1 MFEYVKNKN
10 KSKNINYIS
19 TKSID
24 LSKTYSQNKY
34 NSEMNGS
41 KEKLIINHKNLMKSN
56 LSLNNLKSNVNLIM
70 KKSKKRSISP
80 INKDINIKRKEINIK
95 NKKIPI
101 TMPNSVLDSPS
112 RSYNQIISNLKTE
125 FDEIT
130 RKTQSKDSKEKNNQ
144 TTSLNNYGYSN
155 SRSNIFKNKDRIK
168 KIRIKDYLFK
178 PIKRKIQN
186 NEKTINNCSINNI
199 FLGTNITFDRNL
211 SLIKENNFSLLGK
224 NQLNEKNNEKMIQE
238 LKDCKLAISLLK
250 EYIKIQIE
258 VYSENSKK
266 YNKEYIQCELMK
278 KINILEEEVKEL
290 LNYNK
295 KLKLTCFKLL
305 YFIESNYDSTLE
317 REKIICK
324 NVSQLLKENIYLRE
338 LSNSVTLINKGII
351 NKNSNFELNESLKE
365 YSNHSFLNR
374 IKMSESFFSK
384 LLNNDMGNTI
394 KKDNRKRDK
403 SRIRNI
409 KHKIKKNIII
419 NSKGPSFKKR
429 KIGYNNKVN
438 T

>member
-178 PIKRKIQN
+178 SIKRKIQN

-224 NQLNEKNNEKMIQE
+224 NQLNEKNNEKIIQE

>member
-95 NKKIPI
+95 NEKTPI

-155 SRSNIFKNKDRIK
+155 SRLNIFKNKDRIK

-224 NQLNEKNNEKMIQE
+224 NQLNEKNNEKIIQE

-278 KINILEEEVKEL
+278 KIKILEEEVKEL

-409 KHKIKKNIII
+409 KHKIKKNILI

-429 KIGYNNKVN
+429 KIGYNKKVN

>member
-224 NQLNEKNNEKMIQE
+224 NQLNEKNNEKIIQE

-295 KLKLTCFKLL
+295 QLKLTCFKLL

-317 REKIICK
+317 REKMICK

-394 KKDNRKRDK
+394 KKENRKRDK

>member
-34 NSEMNGS
+34 NSEMNES
-41 KEKLIINHKNLMKSN
+41 KEKLIINHKKLMKSN

-155 SRSNIFKNKDRIK
+155 SRTNIFKNKDRIK

-258 VYSENSKK
+258 VYSENAKK

-409 KHKIKKNIII
+409 KHKIKKNITII
-419 NSKGPSFKKR
+419 SKGPSFKKR
-429 KIGYNNKVN
+429 KIGYNKKVN

>member
-24 LSKTYSQNKY
+24 LSKTYSQKKY
-34 NSEMNGS
+34 NSEINGS
-41 KEKLIINHKNLMKSN
+41 KEKIIINYKKLMKSN
-56 LSLNNLKSNVNLIM
+56 LSFNNLKSNVNLIM

-224 NQLNEKNNEKMIQE
+224 NQLNEKNNEKIIQE

-295 KLKLTCFKLL
+295 QLKLTCFKLL

-317 REKIICK
+317 REKMICK

-365 YSNHSFLNR
+365 YSNHSFLKR
-374 IKMSESFFSK
+374 IKMSEDFFSK

-409 KHKIKKNIII
+409 KHKIKKNITII
-419 NSKGPSFKKR
+419 SKGPSFKKR
-429 KIGYNNKVN
+429 KIGYNKKVN

>member
-34 NSEMNGS
+34 NSEMNES
-41 KEKLIINHKNLMKSN
+41 KEKLIINHKKLMKSN

-155 SRSNIFKNKDRIK
+155 SRLNIFKNKDRIK

-224 NQLNEKNNEKMIQE
+224 NQLNEKNNEKIIQE

-278 KINILEEEVKEL
+278 KIKILEEEVKEL

-409 KHKIKKNIII
+409 KHKIKKNILI

-429 KIGYNNKVN
+429 KIGYNKKVN

>member
-70 KKSKKRSISP
+70 KKSNKRSISP

-224 NQLNEKNNEKMIQE
+224 NKLNEKNNEI
-238 LKDCKLAISLLK
+238 
-250 EYIKIQIE
+250 
-258 VYSENSKK
+258 
-266 YNKEYIQCELMK
+266 
-278 KINILEEEVKEL
+278 
-290 LNYNK
+290 
-295 KLKLTCFKLL
+295 
-305 YFIESNYDSTLE
+305 
-317 REKIICK
+317 
-324 NVSQLLKENIYLRE
+324 
-338 LSNSVTLINKGII
+338 
-351 NKNSNFELNESLKE
+351 SNFFIK
-365 YSNHSFLNR
+365 R
-374 IKMSESFFSK
+374 I
-384 LLNNDMGNTI
+384 
-394 KKDNRKRDK
+394 
-403 SRIRNI
+403 
-409 KHKIKKNIII
+409 
-419 NSKGPSFKKR
+419 
-429 KIGYNNKVN
+429 Y
-438 T
+438 

>member
-34 NSEMNGS
+34 NSEMNES
-41 KEKLIINHKNLMKSN
+41 KEKLIINHKKLMKSN

-112 RSYNQIISNLKTE
+112 RSYNKIISNLKTE

-155 SRSNIFKNKDRIK
+155 SRLNIFKNKDRIK

-224 NQLNEKNNEKMIQE
+224 NQLNEKNNEKIIQE

-409 KHKIKKNIII
+409 KHKIKKNILI

-429 KIGYNNKVN
+429 KIGYNKKVN

>member
-155 SRSNIFKNKDRIK
+155 SRLNIFKNKDRIK

-224 NQLNEKNNEKMIQE
+224 NQLNEKNNEKIIQE

-278 KINILEEEVKEL
+278 KIKILEEEVKEL

-409 KHKIKKNIII
+409 KHKIKKNILI

-429 KIGYNNKVN
+429 KIGYNKKVN

>member
-178 PIKRKIQN
+178 SIKRKIQN

-224 NQLNEKNNEKMIQE
+224 NQLNEKNNEKIIQE

-409 KHKIKKNIII
+409 KHKIKKNITII
-419 NSKGPSFKKR
+419 SKGPSFKKR
-429 KIGYNNKVN
+429 KIGYNKKVN

>member
-155 SRSNIFKNKDRIK
+155 SRTNIFKNKDRIK

-224 NQLNEKNNEKMIQE
+224 NQLNEKNNEKIIQE

>member
-224 NQLNEKNNEKMIQE
+224 NQLNEKNNEKIIQE

-394 KKDNRKRDK
+394 KKENRKRDK

>member
-224 NQLNEKNNEKMIQE
+224 NQLNEKNNEKIIQE

-295 KLKLTCFKLL
+295 QLKLTCFKLL

-317 REKIICK
+317 REKMICK

-365 YSNHSFLNR
+365 YSNHSFLKR
-374 IKMSESFFSK
+374 IKMSEDFFSK

>member
-224 NQLNEKNNEKMIQE
+224 NQLNEKNNEKIIQE

-409 KHKIKKNIII
+409 KHKIKKNILI

-429 KIGYNNKVN
+429 KIGYNKKVN

>member
-41 KEKLIINHKNLMKSN
+41 KEKLIITHKNLMKSN

-224 NQLNEKNNEKMIQE
+224 NQLNEKNNEKIIQE

-429 KIGYNNKVN
+429 KIGYNKKVN

>member
-224 NQLNEKNNEKMIQE
+224 NQLNEKNNEKIIQE

-409 KHKIKKNIII
+409 KHKIKKNITII
-419 NSKGPSFKKR
+419 SKGPSFKKR
-429 KIGYNNKVN
+429 KIGYNKKVN

>member
-80 INKDINIKRKEINIK
+80 IYKDINIKRKEINIK
-95 NKKIPI
+95 NEKTPI

-112 RSYNQIISNLKTE
+112 RSYNKIISNLKTE

-155 SRSNIFKNKDRIK
+155 SRLNIFKNKDRIK

-224 NQLNEKNNEKMIQE
+224 NQLNEKNNEKIIQE

-278 KINILEEEVKEL
+278 KIKILEEEVKEL

-409 KHKIKKNIII
+409 KHKIKKNILI

-429 KIGYNNKVN
+429 KIGYNKKVN

>member
-34 NSEMNGS
+34 NSEMNES
-41 KEKLIINHKNLMKSN
+41 KEKLIINHKKLMKSN

-95 NKKIPI
+95 NEKTPI

-112 RSYNQIISNLKTE
+112 RSYNKIISNLKTE

-155 SRSNIFKNKDRIK
+155 SRLNIFKNKDRIK

-224 NQLNEKNNEKMIQE
+224 NQLNEKNNEKIIQE

-409 KHKIKKNIII
+409 KHKIKKNILI

-429 KIGYNNKVN
+429 KIGYNKKVN

>member
-34 NSEMNGS
+34 NSEINGS
-41 KEKLIINHKNLMKSN
+41 KEKIIINYKKLMKSN
-56 LSLNNLKSNVNLIM
+56 LSFNNLKSNVNLIM
-70 KKSKKRSISP
+70 KNSKKRSISP

-155 SRSNIFKNKDRIK
+155 SRTNIFKNKDRIK

-224 NQLNEKNNEKMIQE
+224 NQLNEKNNEKIIQE

-295 KLKLTCFKLL
+295 QLKLTCFKLL

-409 KHKIKKNIII
+409 KHKIKKNITII
-419 NSKGPSFKKR
+419 SKGPSFKKR
-429 KIGYNNKVN
+429 KIGYNKKVN

>member
-224 NQLNEKNNEKMIQE
+224 NQLNEKNNEKIIQE

>member
-224 NQLNEKNNEKMIQE
+224 NQLNEKNNEKIIQE

-295 KLKLTCFKLL
+295 QLKLTCFKLL

-317 REKIICK
+317 REKMICK

-409 KHKIKKNIII
+409 KHKIKKNITII
-419 NSKGPSFKKR
+419 SKGPSFKKR
-429 KIGYNNKVN
+429 KIGYNKKVN

>member
-34 NSEMNGS
+34 NSEMNES
-41 KEKLIINHKNLMKSN
+41 KEKLIINHKKLMKSN

-224 NQLNEKNNEKMIQE
+224 NQLNEKNNEKIIQE

-365 YSNHSFLNR
+365 YSNHSFLKR
-374 IKMSESFFSK
+374 IKMSEDFFSK

>member
-224 NQLNEKNNEKMIQE
+224 NQLNEKNNEKIIQE

-295 KLKLTCFKLL
+295 QLKLTCFKLL

-317 REKIICK
+317 REKMICK

-409 KHKIKKNIII
+409 KHKIKK
-419 NSKGPSFKKR
+419 KY
-429 KIGYNNKVN
+429 YNKF
-438 T
+438 

>member
-34 NSEMNGS
+34 NSEMNES
-41 KEKLIINHKNLMKSN
+41 KEKLIINHKKLMKSN

-112 RSYNQIISNLKTE
+112 RSYNKIISNLKTE

-224 NQLNEKNNEKMIQE
+224 NQLNEKNNEKIIQE

-278 KINILEEEVKEL
+278 KIKILEEEVKEL

-409 KHKIKKNIII
+409 KHKIKKNILI

-429 KIGYNNKVN
+429 KIGYNKKVN

>member
-70 KKSKKRSISP
+70 KKSNKRSISP

-95 NKKIPI
+95 NEKTPI

-224 NQLNEKNNEKMIQE
+224 NQLNEKNNEKIIQE

>member
-34 NSEMNGS
+34 NSEINGS
-41 KEKLIINHKNLMKSN
+41 KEKIIINYKKLMKSN
-56 LSLNNLKSNVNLIM
+56 LSFNNLKSNVNLIM
-70 KKSKKRSISP
+70 KNSKKRSISP

-155 SRSNIFKNKDRIK
+155 SRTNIFKNKDRIK

-258 VYSENSKK
+258 VYSENAKK

-295 KLKLTCFKLL
+295 QLKLTCFKLL

-317 REKIICK
+317 REKMICK

-365 YSNHSFLNR
+365 YSNHSFLKR
-374 IKMSESFFSK
+374 IKMSEDFFSK

-409 KHKIKKNIII
+409 KHKIKKNITII
-419 NSKGPSFKKR
+419 SKGPSFKKR
-429 KIGYNNKVN
+429 KIGYNKKVN

>member
-224 NQLNEKNNEKMIQE
+224 NQLNEKNNEKIIQE

-258 VYSENSKK
+258 VYSENAKK

>member
-70 KKSKKRSISP
+70 KNSKKRSISP

-224 NQLNEKNNEKMIQE
+224 NQLNEKNNEKIIQE

-295 KLKLTCFKLL
+295 QLKLTCFKLL